1 MGLKET
7 RKKAM
12 ALMIAACMA
21 GTSTTPVMAADLD
34 TMFTD
39 GAQDSLEQNN
49 LSSSGENSNVSRTV
63 NYKFRM
69 PDGSFVSG
77 GSFVTDK
84 FTIQGSE
91 LAEIIE
97 ETIPQG
103 YQLIANKFY
112 TLGFGSGSVDLYFD
126 LIEMET
132 KDIAIYYYS
141 SDENKII
148 KEATVTVEGNVD
160 KLAVADLELPEGYV
174 LDETASNVKDGYIQ
188 INPGN
193 QVQVVLKKTVNTKTT
208 FYFIFKTEDGKTVG
222 FDTAEFS
229 SETYNINYNDLQKL
243 NMVPEGYELCN
254 SGDLCID
261 GATDKN
267 NPVIVEVRKVEK
279 EISIIYQTRAGKVV
293 KTDTISVAADAIHI
307 NTSLLQAPT
316 GYTIAIVGDL
326 AITKDN
332 KVYVTL
338 DVAQKTISIVY
349 KTLNGNIVKNQNMTV
364 GYYTKY
370 INADKLN
377 APSGYEIVSSGKLKI
392 TNNTVN
398 VFVKA
403 INKTITVYYK
413 TSPTKVVKTEQL
425 KVPGTAKKISVA
437 NLNLP
442 KNYRLATNAKT
453 FVIKKG
459 DYVNVPVK
467 LDTRKDVNTLR
478 ITCGKIFVYTGKAIT
493 PSVTIKDSW
502 KTLKLGKDY
511 TISYRNNIKRGKATI
526 IVKGIGNYKGQKVL
540 SFLIR

>member
-12 ALMIAACMA
+12 ALMVAACVA
-21 GTSTTPVMAADLD
+21 GTSTTPAMGADLD
-34 TMFTD
+34 VLFTD
-39 GAQDSLEQNN
+39 NSGVEESVF
-49 LSSSGENSNVSRTV
+49 SSGENRIQTVKVGINFYDPAKGEQVAEPSIEVREDVTEISREEIEKLLPEG
-63 NYKFRM
+63 YKLA
-69 PDGSFVSG
+69 DKDAASFAIVSG
-77 GSFVTDK
+77 YVYVEVTD
-84 FTIQGSE
+84 
-91 LAEIIE
+91 IE
-97 ETIPQG
+97 TAKE
-103 YQLIANKFY
+103 
-112 TLGFGSGSVDLYFD
+112 
-126 LIEMET
+126 
-132 KDIAIYYYS
+132 IAIYYYCEEDGFS
-141 SDENKII
+141 ANGKSIS
-148 KEATVTVEGNVD
+148 VEGSATEIDISAFTDIPN
-160 KLAVADLELPEGYV
+160 GYEI
-174 LDETASNVKDGYIQ
+174 DEVASNIRNGKIS

-193 QVQVVLKKTVNTKTT
+193 QIQVVLKKIVNTKTT

-222 FDTAEFS
+222 FDTAEFP

-425 KVPGTAKKISVA
+425 KVSGTAKKISVA

-511 TISYRNNIKRGKATI
+511 TISYHNNIKRGKATI